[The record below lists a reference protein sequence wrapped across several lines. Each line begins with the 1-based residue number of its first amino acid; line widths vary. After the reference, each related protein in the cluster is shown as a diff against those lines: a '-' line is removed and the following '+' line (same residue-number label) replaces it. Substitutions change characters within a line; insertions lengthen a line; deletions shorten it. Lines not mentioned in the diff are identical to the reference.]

1 MSFIMILF
9 FYMNI
14 IQFQNCHLFAKN
26 DMTKYHTFRKLNNI
40 YEPIR
45 IVIDERCL
53 YESLKRTLRPDQ
65 FQLLNYSIYQAKESL
80 ENLINVTRLQN
91 KIHFLKTD
99 LDNNLQDCINENY
112 LNNGVQ
118 ADLLIFIRSKLPG
131 ETSSNYP
138 IIIKYENNDNRN
150 RPIIGTIVYEYE
162 PLSDESDEFNKQKFS
177 VFFLHLFTHILG
189 FKKQLLINKGLL
201 NQTLVADRIHNGSQI
216 SKYII
221 KGPNVLN
228 WAIKYYN
235 CSSLQGIEV
244 DDTVTTE
251 GEEYIHWSPRLLL
264 GDYMTAQTYYPDQ
277 YISEFTLALL
287 EDLGW
292 YRANYLTGG
301 LMKFGK
307 NKGCDFLEKD
317 CVYPVPTATGN
328 IQEVFSSFSNE
339 FCNYKRIFDYL
350 STIGT
355 CSSGRQ
361 SMGYCYGAI
370 SSQDVD
376 ISIRRN
382 YQSRYGFG
390 KTFYEACPITYEVNN
405 DPDNLKKGYY
415 YGNCKFGYGK
425 YGVFLSVLN
434 NINSNYRYYNVSNVL
449 KEEYSDISFCAL
461 SSILKKGE
469 TILQGIIRPSCY
481 QMFCS
486 DESLTIRIDEE
497 YIVCPKQGGLIKVE
511 GPFTKYDGFLY
522 CPDYYLICSVAGTE
536 ICNNIFDC
544 IDKKITFNESAY
556 NQSSNKNISISLLTD
571 LANEITE
578 SPVEGHELSRNGQC
592 PQYCRQCISN
602 HQCIICSDP
611 YNKYVGT
618 KENDSNPIFCYEEQP
633 GDGYYITTT
642 YISGKT
648 YYFTCIENCVKCTK
662 GREDKCDQCAPTH
675 FINKDTICEERIPG
689 CKDYDNSSL
698 FNDPSNNNG
707 PAYKT
712 CYNCDNLAGFYCV
725 DNITTQCVNLTDYTN
740 ETYYNMQNK
749 DYPCVQKCEKKY
761 SDCEKCNNVTC
772 TKCKYDNTFVN
783 HYHNCVKNITHCQE
797 HNMYNNTSECLACQD
812 GYYCLRGD
820 TINCVTIDNIDLYY
834 PYDYTNNN
842 IRCYEECKNTFSN
855 CQNCNK
861 DNCIKC
867 FEGYYINNNNHCLEK
882 IDNCKNYN
890 LEVEYQQCTE
900 CNNNYYCI
908 RNNTLS
914 CEIIDDIKYYYYY
927 NYTEK
932 NIQCIERCN
941 NTFSHCVECTK
952 TGCTKCE
959 YDYFVYNGECIKN
972 ITGCIDNI
980 YDGTK
985 KECNECNNKESYYCL
1000 NNTRTECYHVDI
1012 RNYTPYYYLSTEN
1025 NFPCYITCDHI
1036 LDNCLTCDNTQCIE
1050 CNARNVINDAHTQC
1064 LPRPFIVPDNDNCTI
1079 KILETNKNIFEIDP
1093 WDLIDVYWNNI
1104 PYISTVDHYVGNN
1117 FTATIFV
1124 HSECTEGLFDE
1135 GYFKINSSEL
1145 QNTMIKESHTDGMKV
1160 LFSVFINYNY
1170 KSHLRYYNINNWYLD
1185 PYKLCST
1192 CLDVDYTIT
1201 KNFYDNLNDT
1211 FGKAILSLVY
1221 SENLDFLDKDSEI
1234 FNDICENVT
1243 LYRIDIPLKKRLYY
1257 LHMHKYRDK
1266 VLCNSDNCT
1275 VEEYNYE
1282 NSTVVCKCRMGNKY
1296 EDVIN
1301 SEKFEYQ
1308 PYDDKEDGLKQSNE
1322 FVESLS
1328 TIKCSVNGFK
1338 LKNFRSNIGLFICIG
1353 FIAIQI
1359 GLFVFYCVGSKPV
1372 VNVNK
1377 SISMS
1382 SPPKKTQLKFIT
1394 DWDRSV
1400 GSDKIG
1406 DEDEI
1411 FVQPRDD
1418 ADDQLLEEERSY
1430 ADNMIDLSG
1439 LSIETNFGG
1448 AIKNISTGNKL
1459 DEKADQKRVLILL
1472 SNRGKNKSKNLAEDM
1487 KSDSDIIPQ
1496 IQDENN
1502 PDNNISYGK
1511 IYWHVLSLKQHII
1524 NFFSFI
1530 DCCKITES
1538 YIPLSIRLIRSLF
1551 MIILSLV
1558 LNIIFLNQT
1567 YYDNKFDY
1575 FNKEYIIINSETDDI
1590 NIPSGKRLTYA
1601 VKNTFGKAVISF
1613 IILLAVQFIFGIVFF
1628 SVRKSIIKAK
1638 MKKSHKV
1645 IQEIIAKSKKKNI
1658 AFYIIVMVCMILFFF
1673 TISGFIG
1680 IYGGGVVDYLT
1691 AGIISL
1697 ILLEIFPF
1705 IWSLIIALFTYLG
1718 MKNNNKCCYK
1728 FSGFFMF

>member
-1 MSFIMILF
+1 MSIIKLF
-9 FYMNI
+9 FLNLLI
-14 IQFQNCHLFAKN
+14 ICLEK
-26 DMTKYHTFRKLNNI
+26 KYHIFVKSVILKYYTIRKLNNE

-45 IVIDERCL
+45 IVVDETCL
-53 YESLKRTLRPDQ
+53 SKEY
-65 FQLLNYSIYQAKESL
+65 LLNPGEFKLINNSIYRAKESL
-80 ENLINVTRLQN
+80 QNLINVTRLES
-91 KIHFLKTD
+91 KITFIAENLDDVLK
-99 LDNNLQDCINENY
+99 DCINQNY
-112 LNNGVQ
+112 LINGVQ
-118 ADLLIFIRSKLPG
+118 ADLLIFIRGKKSG
-131 ETSSNYP
+131 DNVISN
-138 IIIKYENNDNRN
+138 IIKYKDNDMRN
-150 RPIIGTIVYEYE
+150 RPIIGAIFFDFNV
-162 PLSDESDEFNKQKFS
+162 LQHESDEYS
-177 VFFLHLFTHILG
+177 IEEYSLFFLHHFTHILG
-189 FKKQLLINKGLL
+189 FKKQILIDKNILK
-201 NQTLVADRIHNGSQI
+201 QDQVKDRIKQNEKKN
-216 SKYII
+216 KYVITGQKVI
-221 KGPNVLN
+221 EWGK
-228 WAIKYYN
+228 KYFN
-235 CSSLQGIEV
+235 CSKITEIEI
-244 DDTVTTE
+244 DDQVITQE
-251 GEEYIHWSPRLLL
+251 GEDNIHWNSRLLL
-264 GDYMTAQTYYPDQ
+264 GDYMTGQTYYPEQ

-287 EDLGW
+287 EDLDW
-292 YRANYLTGG
+292 YKVNYFTGG
-301 LMKFGK
+301 LMRYGK
-307 NKGCDFLEKD
+307 NKGCEFLEQD
-317 CVYPVPTATGN
+317 CVYSVLNNNEEEIYDVYP
-328 IQEVFSSFSNE
+328 SFKNE
-339 FCNYKRIFDYL
+339 FCNYKRRTL
-350 STIGT
+350 GA

-361 SMGYCYGAI
+361 SMGYCFGPYGADQI
-370 SSQDVD
+370 TTYK
-376 ISIRRN
+376 RN
-382 YQSRYGFG
+382 YSSDYGFG
-390 KTFYEACPITYEVNN
+390 LSFVESCPIIYEHDQEFDEIKV
-405 DPDNLKKGYY
+405 GYF
-415 YGNCKFGYGK
+415 YGNCKFGNGK
-425 YGVFLSVLN
+425 YGAYLNPVN
-434 NINSNYRYYNVSNVL
+434 NINSNYRYYNLSNIL

-461 SSILKKGE
+461 SSVLKKE
-469 TILQGIIRPSCY
+469 ENTMKGIIRPSCY

-486 DESLTIRIDEE
+486 DKSLTIKIGEE
-497 YIVCPKQGGLIKVE
+497 FIVCPYYGGLIKVE
-511 GPFTKYDGFLY
+511 GDYTNYEGYLF
-522 CPDYYLICSVAGTE
+522 CPDYYLICSGE
-536 ICNNIFDC
+536 GNKICNNLFDC
-544 IDKKITFNESAY
+544 IEKRITYKESAY
-556 NQSSNKNISISLLTD
+556 NNEYSNENISISFTTNV
-571 LANEITE
+571 ATQIKEKVIEGYEISNDTNN
-578 SPVEGHELSRNGQC
+578 SIC

-602 HQCIICSDP
+602 HQCIICSEP

-618 KENDSNPIFCYEEQP
+618 KENDTNPIFCYKDSP
-633 GDGYYITTT
+633 GDGYYNTSI
-642 YISGKT
+642 YIPGKS

-662 GREDKCDQCAPTH
+662 GRENKCDQCAPTH
-675 FINKDTICEERIPG
+675 FINNSTICEERIPG
-689 CKDYDNSSL
+689 CKDYDTSSL
-698 FNDPSNNNG
+698 FYDSSNNNG
-707 PAYKT
+707 PAFKT
-712 CYNCDNLAGFYCV
+712 CYNCDNSAGFYCL

-749 DYPCVQKCEKKY
+749 DYPCIQKCEKKY
-761 SDCEKCNNVTC
+761 SDCEKCNNETC

-980 YDGTK
+980 YNGTK

-1000 NNTRTECYHVDI
+1000 NNTKTECYLVDI

-1025 NFPCYITCDHI
+1025 NYPCYITCDHI
-1036 LDNCLTCDNTQCIE
+1036 LENCLTCDNTQCIE

-1079 KILETNKNIFEIDP
+1079 KTLETNKNIFEIDS

-1117 FTATIFV
+1117 FTETVFV

-1160 LFSVFINYNY
+1160 LFSLFINYNY

-1192 CLDVDYTIT
+1192 CFDVDYTIT
-1201 KNFYDNLNDT
+1201 RNFYDILNDT

-1243 LYRIDIPLKKRLYY
+1243 LYGIDIPLKKRLYY

-1266 VLCNSDNCT
+1266 MLCNSDNCT
-1275 VEEYNYE
+1275 VDEYYYE

-1296 EDVIN
+1296 EDVIY

-1308 PYDDKEDGLKQSNE
+1308 PYDDKEDELKQSNE

-1338 LKNFRSNIGLFICIG
+1338 LKNFKSNIGLFICIG

-1359 GLFVFYCVGSKPV
+1359 GLFAFYCVGSKPV

-1377 SISMS
+1377 SINMS

-1394 DWDRSV
+1394 DWDKSI
-1400 GSDKIG
+1400 SNDKIG

-1459 DEKADQKRVLILL
+1459 NEKADQKRVLI
-1472 SNRGKNKSKNLAEDM
+1472 
-1487 KSDSDIIPQ
+1487 
-1496 IQDENN
+1496 
-1502 PDNNISYGK
+1502 
-1511 IYWHVLSLKQHII
+1511 
-1524 NFFSFI
+1524 
-1530 DCCKITES
+1530 
-1538 YIPLSIRLIRSLF
+1538 
-1551 MIILSLV
+1551 
-1558 LNIIFLNQT
+1558 NIIKQQ
-1567 YYDNKFDY
+1567 
-1575 FNKEYIIINSETDDI
+1575 
-1590 NIPSGKRLTYA
+1590 GK
-1601 VKNTFGKAVISF
+1601 K
-1613 IILLAVQFIFGIVFF
+1613 
-1628 SVRKSIIKAK
+1628 
-1638 MKKSHKV
+1638 
-1645 IQEIIAKSKKKNI
+1645 
-1658 AFYIIVMVCMILFFF
+1658 
-1673 TISGFIG
+1673 
-1680 IYGGGVVDYLT
+1680 
-1691 AGIISL
+1691 
-1697 ILLEIFPF
+1697 
-1705 IWSLIIALFTYLG
+1705 
-1718 MKNNNKCCYK
+1718 
-1728 FSGFFMF
+1728 